1 MCMFLALLQFG
12 MATFY
17 NVEFTIQET
26 NCDNTTDLAEI
37 AKCEVM
43 TCEFAV
49 SECLFFTFFCVLVVH
64 YFLFGQMSNASF
76 FFPQHKGLC
85 RATHSHSPTG
95 EEDITVEC
103 DIFEPEV
110 NNP

>member
-1 MCMFLALLQFG
+1 MHVLMYMILALLQSG

-26 NCDNTTDLAEI
+26 NCDNTTDLADI

-49 SECLFFTFFCVLVVH
+49 RKCHFVFVHFNLFFLYLVCTLLSV
-64 YFLFGQMSNASF
+64 
-76 FFPQHKGLC
+76 
-85 RATHSHSPTG
+85 
-95 EEDITVEC
+95 
-103 DIFEPEV
+103 
-110 NNP
+110 